1 MTVRSVALA
10 IGALAAV
17 TACNSEPTAPTDNRL
32 SPAFAHSGTG
42 NTVVVTEADVSRQ
55 AEDTPPL
62 RNWVLYT
69 RLAGNGTFRT
79 GPETP
84 PAGTGS
90 LELVTPSPADK
101 VTLFNFDYHTTP
113 IVNFTALGYHTYQS
127 SAAVPIQLPS
137 LNVTIDFDGPAVAGG
152 FATLVFEPVYNPAQG
167 PVASLEWQDWDA
179 ILGGNAIWWSTRPFG
194 TVCAV
199 ACYVSWS
206 TILEQAPNATI
217 LGGIGINQ
225 GSGGAALTAA
235 TDAFLVGVND
245 NNTTF
250 DFELFVAASSKDDC
264 KDGGWRTFKRAN
276 GSSFKNQGDCV
287 SYTNNGK

>member
-1 MTVRSVALA
+1 MAFA

-17 TACNSEPTAPTDNRL
+17 TACNSEPTTPTDNAL
-32 SPAFAHSGTG
+32 SPAFNHSGTG
-42 NTVVVTEADVSRQ
+42 NTVVVTESDITRQ
-55 AEDTPPL
+55 PEDTPPAD
-62 RNWVLYT
+62 NWVLYF
-69 RLAGNGTFRT
+69 RGAGNGTFRQ
-79 GPETP
+79 GPPTP
-84 PAGTGS
+84 PEGTGS

-101 VTLFNFDYHTTP
+101 VTLFNFDYHNTP
-113 IVNFTALGYHTYQS
+113 LDDFTALGYHTFRTTGT
-127 SAAVPIQLPS
+127 ADQLPS
-137 LNVTIDFDGPAVAGG
+137 LNVTIDYNGPAVAGG

-167 PVASLEWQDWDA
+167 PVTSGVWQDWDA

-199 ACYVSWS
+199 ACYVTWNQ
-206 TILEQAPNATI
+206 ILAAAPQATI

-235 TDAFLVGVND
+235 TDAFLVGVNS

-250 DFELFVAASSKDDC
+250 DFELFAAASSKDDC
-264 KDGGWRTFKRAN
+264 KNGGWQTFKRAN